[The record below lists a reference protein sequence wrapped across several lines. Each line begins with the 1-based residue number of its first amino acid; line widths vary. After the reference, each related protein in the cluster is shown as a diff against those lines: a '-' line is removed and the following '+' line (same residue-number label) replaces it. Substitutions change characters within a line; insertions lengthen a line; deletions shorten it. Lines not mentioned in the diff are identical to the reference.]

1 VTRSLPIVI
10 LAAVL
15 SLGVAGAV
23 MAGWDWHWQH
33 VASGNAHEVALD
45 AVIGHPIY
53 ELDATDDRALA
64 DYATDIFIGRVLDQT
79 GAAGARTSAP
89 GQELPQSQFAVEVLQ
104 LLKGQAAGVVTVN
117 QVGGLDQQ
125 AHQIMLLEGDA
136 LLHPG
141 ASELFLVVSVP
152 ERGWY
157 QIVAAGHGHLSA
169 DDPAQW
175 KTLIDRF
182 AQASDKPIDFIRF
195 NGAVFLS
202 SAYFA
207 EDIPP
212 ASVAPLGPEDL
223 GPVVGQVTTN
233 WIDEIDEI
241 NYPNE
246 PCYWDTP
253 DGTAPRL
260 APGDDIYAVRG
271 FATTFRLAARHEGK
285 LLSYQVWCND
295 EAQVGA
301 DLFDIYDRVTR
312 ISVTADLSE
321 SSGFAVIDDRATVAR
336 LVDMLLEGQV
346 IPEELSSMAPVT
358 HQMIFYLD
366 DGSTFRASAAPGEFL
381 WGLGAV
387 TVPAEF
393 TETLDRAWTS
403 YPGAKAPD

>member
-1 VTRSLPIVI
+1 MMRSLVIVV
-10 LAAVL
+10 LTSGL
-15 SLGVAGAV
+15 SLGAVGGAL
-23 MAGWDWHWQH
+23 AGWRWWQ
-33 VASGNAHEVALD
+33 APGGNRYEVLAE
-45 AVIGHPIY
+45 AGIGHPVY
-53 ELDATDDRALA
+53 ELDPTDDRALA
-64 DYATDIFIGRVLDQT
+64 AYATDIFIGRVLDQT
-79 GAAGARTSAP
+79 GAVGAPTSAP
-89 GQELPQSQFAVEVLQ
+89 GQELPQSQFAVEVLH
-104 LLKGQAAGVVTVN
+104 LLKGRAAGVVTVN

-136 LLHPG
+136 LLRPEV
-141 ASELFLVVSVP
+141 SELFLVVSVP

-169 DDPAQW
+169 DDPAQR
-175 KTLIDRF
+175 KSLIDRF

-195 NGAVFLS
+195 NGAVYLS
-202 SAYFA
+202 TAYFA

-233 WIDEIDEI
+233 WIDENDEI

-260 APGDDIYAVRG
+260 TPGDNIFAVRG

-285 LLSYQVWCND
+285 LVSYQVWCND
-295 EAQVGA
+295 DAQVGA

-346 IPEELSSMAPVT
+346 IPEELSSIAPLT